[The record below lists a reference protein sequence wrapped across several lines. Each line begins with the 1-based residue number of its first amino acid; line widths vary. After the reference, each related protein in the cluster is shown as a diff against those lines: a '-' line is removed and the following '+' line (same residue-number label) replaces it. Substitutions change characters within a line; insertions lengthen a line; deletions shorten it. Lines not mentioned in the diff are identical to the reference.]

1 MIALAC
7 GYFNIIS
14 TAEYKRFTA
23 AFLPAVLACPCPH
36 CKVAGFLILW
46 GFYTKTFQVIDRSDP
61 DHTVPIKIQR
71 IMCKSCHK
79 TFSLL
84 PDSVIPRCRFSV
96 MDMYRILK
104 DHFTGTH
111 IIEEL
116 IDSISGR
123 SIKRYANRFLQ
134 WKEHHGIDLDICVAT
149 CQEIRASFQK
159 DTLPFLYVP

>member
-1 MIALAC
+1 
-7 GYFNIIS
+7 
-14 TAEYKRFTA
+14 
-23 AFLPAVLACPCPH
+23 
-36 CKVAGFLILW
+36 
-46 GFYTKTFQVIDRSDP
+46 
-61 DHTVPIKIQR
+61 
-71 IMCKSCHK
+71 
-79 TFSLL
+79 
-84 PDSVIPRCRFSV
+84 